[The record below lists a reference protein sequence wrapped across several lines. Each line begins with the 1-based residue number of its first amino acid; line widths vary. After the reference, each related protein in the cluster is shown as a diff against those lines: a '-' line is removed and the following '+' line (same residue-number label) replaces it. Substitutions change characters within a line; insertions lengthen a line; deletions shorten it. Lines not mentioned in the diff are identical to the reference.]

1 MNKKEYE
8 LVNESRKSLP
18 RSSLILDSPASPTTS
33 LLSSPPLQL
42 LFIFIIDKN
51 IYIYVLQF
59 YFIHNFLN
67 SISLPE
73 TNFQL
78 INMPCFIRL
87 FL

>member
-51 IYIYVLQF
+51 IYIYICITILLYSQF
-59 YFIHNFLN
+59 SKLN
-67 SISLPE
+67 LPA
-73 TNFQL
+73 
-78 INMPCFIRL
+78 
-87 FL
+87 

>member
-42 LFIFIIDKN
+42 LFIFIIDKK
-51 IYIYVLQF
+51 YIYM
-59 YFIHNFLN
+59 YYNF
-67 SISLPE
+67 
-73 TNFQL
+73 T
-78 INMPCFIRL
+78 L
-87 FL
+87 FTIF

>member
-51 IYIYVLQF
+51 IYIYM
-59 YFIHNFLN
+59 YYNF
-67 SISLPE
+67 
-73 TNFQL
+73 T
-78 INMPCFIRL
+78 L
-87 FL
+87 FTIF